1 MAFLYTWGNE
11 LPRLQGQRI
20 ELRSLVDGD
29 APALL
34 AIFGDSEVTK
44 YWASPSIPDLAAAKK
59 LIGEAYDKFARRQ
72 LFKWGVAS
80 LETGTLLGTCSL
92 GNVVLA
98 HRHAEVGFVLRRDM
112 WGQGLATEALRVLLA
127 FCFEK
132 LDLHR
137 IEADVDPQNER
148 SLKVL
153 ERQGFRRE
161 GLLRERWHHLGD
173 VRDGISLG
181 LLRREWLGEMSNR
194 PTSRCSGTAAGTS

>member
-29 APALL
+29 APALM

-44 YWASPSIPDLAAAKK
+44 YWASPPIPDLDAAKK
-59 LIGEAYDKFARRQ
+59 IIPDAYDKFARRQ

-80 LETGTLLGTCSL
+80 LETGTVLGTCSL
-92 GNVVLA
+92 GKLELA
-98 HRHAEVGFVLRRDM
+98 HRHAEIGFVLRRDL
-112 WGQGLATEALRVLLA
+112 WGQGLATEALGVLFA

-132 LDLHR
+132 FDLHR
-137 IEADVDPQNER
+137 IEADVDPENER
-148 SLKVL
+148 SLRVL

-173 VRDGISLG
+173 VRDGIFLG
-181 LLRREWLGEMSNR
+181 LLRREWLGEV
-194 PTSRCSGTAAGTS
+194 AAQQAVAADGAAPRR